1 MTITESPSSEP
12 DQQPDTTIDQPVG
25 KAGDKIFFGLSF
37 GAASLILVT
46 LACVAIFLFV
56 QGRQGVTADPS
67 NFDGDQG
74 FLEYVGP
81 FLFGTIYISAIALL
95 LATPVAI
102 AVALYVS
109 HYAPKRLA
117 QTLGYF
123 IDLLAAIPSVVYGL
137 WGISVLAPILADTL
151 MPWLRDNL
159 GFLPFFGSDVVLSPS
174 GRSTLTVGIV
184 LAVMV
189 LPIITA
195 VSREVFMQ
203 TPRLHEEASLA
214 LGATRWEMIRQ
225 AVIPYGRSGV
235 ISGAMLGL
243 GRALGETMAVA
254 IILSPSFGY
263 FWDVLTNSNSNSIA
277 ANIALQFP
285 EAAGVSVDRLMSPY
299 QTHSPDVLTV
309 EGPWEDGHHA
319 RADALVTDKP
329 GLAIG
334 ILTADCGPILFA
346 DPAAGVVGAAHSGWK
361 GALTGVL
368 ENTVAAME
376 ARGAA
381 RENTVAVLGPTISRL
396 SYEVGPEFHDREGQ
410 GGKPG
415 LFRTLQAR
423 WPFHV

>member
-137 WGISVLAPILADTL
+137 WGISVLAPILADSV

-285 EAAGVSVDRLMSPY
+285 EAAGVSVDRLIA
-299 QTHSPDVLTV
+299 TGLVLFIITFAV
-309 EGPWEDGHHA
+309 NAIARRIASAGFSGADG
-319 RADALVTDKP
+319 
-329 GLAIG
+329 
-334 ILTADCGPILFA
+334 
-346 DPAAGVVGAAHSGWK
+346 
-361 GALTGVL
+361 
-368 ENTVAAME
+368 
-376 ARGAA
+376 
-381 RENTVAVLGPTISRL
+381 
-396 SYEVGPEFHDREGQ
+396 
-410 GGKPG
+410 
-415 LFRTLQAR
+415 
-423 WPFHV
+423 